1 MKRTFVYLAPMLQF
15 SCWFIFS
22 FFCPSS
28 RILNV
33 IIRDRNWKITGKEL
47 ENSLTLVFFHCFC
60 SYISLPRW
68 ETCPLLIAKGSP
80 HSHGSVSWAASSLSF
95 WSLSPGWPRVVA
107 PAQLGGGRR
116 WHWQGWSPACYS
128 REKLSRV
135 KMQHCFLWTSPGV
148 MSRCMVLCS
157 QTCFVLDGYQ
167 VQWAAVFLAMYFNL
181 VWWCSEIPTC
191 SQFLSGISGGASG
204 KMESDSQY
212 VAPSSFVCCL
222 W

>member
-47 ENSLTLVFFHCFC
+47 ENSPTLVFFHCFC
-60 SYISLPRW
+60 SCISLPRW

-116 WHWQGWSPACYS
+116 WHWRGWSPACYS
-128 REKLSRV
+128 RENSEQGQNAALLSLNLPWSNVSLHGFVFTDLFRTGWV
-135 KMQHCFLWTSPGV
+135 SGSV
-148 MSRCMVLCS
+148 GCS
-157 QTCFVLDGYQ
+157 ILSY
-167 VQWAAVFLAMYFNL
+167 VF
-181 VWWCSEIPTC
+181 
-191 SQFLSGISGGASG
+191 
-204 KMESDSQY
+204 
-212 VAPSSFVCCL
+212 
-222 W
+222 